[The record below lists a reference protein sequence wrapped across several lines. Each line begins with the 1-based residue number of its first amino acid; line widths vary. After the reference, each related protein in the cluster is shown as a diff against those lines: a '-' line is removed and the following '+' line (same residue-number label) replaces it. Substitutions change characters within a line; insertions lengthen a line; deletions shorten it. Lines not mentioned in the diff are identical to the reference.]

1 LKVHDPG
8 GVGFTETHAAAKHQP
23 AVRIHCRPKSNP
35 RRALHD
41 GFSLRDDMASPLATE
56 SPSINRAW
64 EAFVAHVPAI
74 LLAWIAA
81 MGISVIGTVVYFV
94 ISALLTMLSG
104 ADPNGGGTVLAMVLG
119 QLGQLPFMVLS
130 SFVGVLLAAIPAL
143 YYERGEVITVQAAF
157 AALFEK
163 PWRYLWAG
171 VLFTV
176 LVLVGFLFCVLPGV
190 LILFVTPLYVNRIF
204 NTNLSVTDAFA
215 ASVQAL
221 FRSPQGIQY
230 LGLELLTTLLVLV
243 VSICTCGFGAL
254 LALPVSSFYLQNAA
268 YSKGLISS

>member
-1 LKVHDPG
+1 
-8 GVGFTETHAAAKHQP
+8 
-23 AVRIHCRPKSNP
+23 
-35 RRALHD
+35 
-41 GFSLRDDMASPLATE
+41 
-56 SPSINRAW
+56 
-64 EAFVAHVPAI
+64 
-74 LLAWIAA
+74 
-81 MGISVIGTVVYFV
+81 VVYFV

-104 ADPNGGGTVLAMVLG
+104 ADPNGGGTVLAMALG

-171 VLFTV
+171 VLFTA

-215 ASVQAL
+215 ASVQVL

-268 YSKGLISS
+268 YNKGLIS

>member
-1 LKVHDPG
+1 
-8 GVGFTETHAAAKHQP
+8 
-23 AVRIHCRPKSNP
+23 
-35 RRALHD
+35 
-41 GFSLRDDMASPLATE
+41 MASPLATE

-176 LVLVGFLFCVLPGV
+176 LVLVGFLFCVFPGV

-230 LGLELLTTLLVLV
+230 LGLELLTILLVLV

-268 YSKGLISS
+268 YNKGLIS

>member
-1 LKVHDPG
+1 
-8 GVGFTETHAAAKHQP
+8 
-23 AVRIHCRPKSNP
+23 
-35 RRALHD
+35 
-41 GFSLRDDMASPLATE
+41 MASPLATE

-104 ADPNGGGTVLAMVLG
+104 ADPNGGGTVLAMALG

-215 ASVQAL
+215 TSVQAL

-230 LGLELLTTLLVLV
+230 LGLELLTILLVLV

-268 YSKGLISS
+268 YNKGLIS

>member
-1 LKVHDPG
+1 
-8 GVGFTETHAAAKHQP
+8 
-23 AVRIHCRPKSNP
+23 
-35 RRALHD
+35 
-41 GFSLRDDMASPLATE
+41 MASPLATE

-81 MGISVIGTVVYFV
+81 MGISVIGTVVYFA

-104 ADPNGGGTVLAMVLG
+104 PDPNGGGTVLAMALG

-268 YSKGLISS
+268 YNKGLIS

>member
-1 LKVHDPG
+1 
-8 GVGFTETHAAAKHQP
+8 
-23 AVRIHCRPKSNP
+23 
-35 RRALHD
+35 
-41 GFSLRDDMASPLATE
+41 MASPLATE

-81 MGISVIGTVVYFV
+81 MGISVIGTVVYFL

-104 ADPNGGGTVLAMVLG
+104 ADPDGGGTVLAMALG
-119 QLGQLPFMVLS
+119 QLGQLPFTVLS
-130 SFVGVLLAAIPAL
+130 SWVGVLLAAIPAL

-171 VLFTV
+171 VLFTG
-176 LVLVGFLFCVLPGV
+176 LILVGFLFCVLPGV

-230 LGLELLTTLLVLV
+230 LGLELLTALLVVV

-268 YSKGLISS
+268 YNKGLIS

>member
-1 LKVHDPG
+1 
-8 GVGFTETHAAAKHQP
+8 
-23 AVRIHCRPKSNP
+23 
-35 RRALHD
+35 
-41 GFSLRDDMASPLATE
+41 MASPLATE

-243 VSICTCGFGAL
+243 VSTCTCGFGAL

-268 YSKGLISS
+268 YNKGLIS

>member
-1 LKVHDPG
+1 
-8 GVGFTETHAAAKHQP
+8 
-23 AVRIHCRPKSNP
+23 
-35 RRALHD
+35 
-41 GFSLRDDMASPLATE
+41 M
-56 SPSINRAW
+56 
-64 EAFVAHVPAI
+64 PAI

-268 YSKGLISS
+268 YNKGLIS

>member
-1 LKVHDPG
+1 
-8 GVGFTETHAAAKHQP
+8 
-23 AVRIHCRPKSNP
+23 
-35 RRALHD
+35 
-41 GFSLRDDMASPLATE
+41 MASPLATE

-81 MGISVIGTVVYFV
+81 MGISVIGTVVYFA

-104 ADPNGGGTVLAMVLG
+104 ADPNGGGTVLAMALG

-268 YSKGLISS
+268 YNKGLIS

>member
-1 LKVHDPG
+1 
-8 GVGFTETHAAAKHQP
+8 
-23 AVRIHCRPKSNP
+23 
-35 RRALHD
+35 
-41 GFSLRDDMASPLATE
+41 MASPLATE

-94 ISALLTMLSG
+94 ISALLMMLSG

-230 LGLELLTTLLVLV
+230 LGLELLTILLVLV

-268 YSKGLISS
+268 YNKGLIS

>member
-1 LKVHDPG
+1 
-8 GVGFTETHAAAKHQP
+8 
-23 AVRIHCRPKSNP
+23 
-35 RRALHD
+35 
-41 GFSLRDDMASPLATE
+41 MASPLATE

-254 LALPVSSFYLQNAA
+254 LALPVSSFYLQNVA

>member
-1 LKVHDPG
+1 
-8 GVGFTETHAAAKHQP
+8 
-23 AVRIHCRPKSNP
+23 
-35 RRALHD
+35 
-41 GFSLRDDMASPLATE
+41 MASPLATE

-104 ADPNGGGTVLAMVLG
+104 ADPDGGGTVLAMALG
-119 QLGQLPFMVLS
+119 QLGQLPFTVLS
-130 SFVGVLLAAIPAL
+130 SWVGVLLAAIPAL

-254 LALPVSSFYLQNAA
+254 LALPVSSFYLQNVA

>member
-1 LKVHDPG
+1 
-8 GVGFTETHAAAKHQP
+8 
-23 AVRIHCRPKSNP
+23 
-35 RRALHD
+35 
-41 GFSLRDDMASPLATE
+41 MASPLATE

-104 ADPNGGGTVLAMVLG
+104 ADPNGGGTVLAMLLG

-230 LGLELLTTLLVLV
+230 LGLELLTILLVLV

-268 YSKGLISS
+268 YNKGLIS

>member
-1 LKVHDPG
+1 
-8 GVGFTETHAAAKHQP
+8 
-23 AVRIHCRPKSNP
+23 
-35 RRALHD
+35 
-41 GFSLRDDMASPLATE
+41 MASPLATE

-221 FRSPQGIQY
+221 FRSPLGIQY
-230 LGLELLTTLLVLV
+230 LGLELITTLLVVV

-268 YSKGLISS
+268 YNKGLIS

>member
-1 LKVHDPG
+1 
-8 GVGFTETHAAAKHQP
+8 
-23 AVRIHCRPKSNP
+23 
-35 RRALHD
+35 
-41 GFSLRDDMASPLATE
+41 MASPLATE

-81 MGISVIGTVVYFV
+81 MGISVIGTVVYFL

-104 ADPNGGGTVLAMVLG
+104 ADPDGGGTVLAMALG
-119 QLGQLPFMVLS
+119 QLGQLPFTVLS
-130 SFVGVLLAAIPAL
+130 SWVGVLLAAIPAL

-230 LGLELLTTLLVLV
+230 LGLELLTALLVVV

-268 YSKGLISS
+268 YNKGLIS

>member
-1 LKVHDPG
+1 
-8 GVGFTETHAAAKHQP
+8 
-23 AVRIHCRPKSNP
+23 
-35 RRALHD
+35 
-41 GFSLRDDMASPLATE
+41 MASPLATE

-104 ADPNGGGTVLAMVLG
+104 ADPNGGGTVLAMALG

-204 NTNLSVTDAFA
+204 NTNLSVTDAFS

-230 LGLELLTTLLVLV
+230 LGLELLTILLVLV

-268 YSKGLISS
+268 YNKGLIS

>member
-1 LKVHDPG
+1 
-8 GVGFTETHAAAKHQP
+8 
-23 AVRIHCRPKSNP
+23 
-35 RRALHD
+35 
-41 GFSLRDDMASPLATE
+41 MASPLATE

>member
-1 LKVHDPG
+1 
-8 GVGFTETHAAAKHQP
+8 
-23 AVRIHCRPKSNP
+23 
-35 RRALHD
+35 
-41 GFSLRDDMASPLATE
+41 MASPLATE

-204 NTNLSVTDAFA
+204 NTNLRVTDAFA

-230 LGLELLTTLLVLV
+230 LGLELLTILLVLV

-268 YSKGLISS
+268 YNKGLIS

>member
-1 LKVHDPG
+1 
-8 GVGFTETHAAAKHQP
+8 
-23 AVRIHCRPKSNP
+23 
-35 RRALHD
+35 
-41 GFSLRDDMASPLATE
+41 MASPLATE

-104 ADPNGGGTVLAMVLG
+104 ADPNGGGTVLAMALG

-215 ASVQAL
+215 ASVQVL

-268 YSKGLISS
+268 YNKGLIS

>member
-1 LKVHDPG
+1 
-8 GVGFTETHAAAKHQP
+8 
-23 AVRIHCRPKSNP
+23 
-35 RRALHD
+35 
-41 GFSLRDDMASPLATE
+41 MASPLATE

-104 ADPNGGGTVLAMVLG
+104 ADPNGGGTVLAMALG

-230 LGLELLTTLLVLV
+230 LGLELLTILLVLV

-268 YSKGLISS
+268 YNKGLIS

>member
-1 LKVHDPG
+1 
-8 GVGFTETHAAAKHQP
+8 
-23 AVRIHCRPKSNP
+23 
-35 RRALHD
+35 
-41 GFSLRDDMASPLATE
+41 MASPLATE

-230 LGLELLTTLLVLV
+230 LGLELLTILLVLV

-268 YSKGLISS
+268 YNKGLRSQ

>member
-1 LKVHDPG
+1 
-8 GVGFTETHAAAKHQP
+8 
-23 AVRIHCRPKSNP
+23 
-35 RRALHD
+35 
-41 GFSLRDDMASPLATE
+41 MASPLATE

-215 ASVQAL
+215 ESVQAL

-268 YSKGLISS
+268 YNKGLIS

>member
-1 LKVHDPG
+1 
-8 GVGFTETHAAAKHQP
+8 
-23 AVRIHCRPKSNP
+23 
-35 RRALHD
+35 
-41 GFSLRDDMASPLATE
+41 MASPLATE

-230 LGLELLTTLLVLV
+230 LGLELLTILLVLV

-268 YSKGLISS
+268 YNKGLIS

>member
-1 LKVHDPG
+1 
-8 GVGFTETHAAAKHQP
+8 
-23 AVRIHCRPKSNP
+23 
-35 RRALHD
+35 
-41 GFSLRDDMASPLATE
+41 MASPLATE
-56 SPSINRAW
+56 SPTINRAW
-64 EAFVAHVPAI
+64 EAFVLHVPAI

-81 MGISVIGTVVYFV
+81 MGISVIGTLVYFV
-94 ISALLTMLSG
+94 ISLVLTPLSG
-104 ADPNGGGTVLAMVLG
+104 ADPNGGGTVLAITLG
-119 QLGQLPFMVLS
+119 QLGQLPFTVLS
-130 SFVGVLLAAIPAL
+130 SLVGVLLAAIPAL

-157 AALFEK
+157 AALLQR

-171 VLFTV
+171 VFFSA

-190 LILFVTPLYVNRIF
+190 LIVFVTPLYVNRIF
-204 NTNLSVTDAFA
+204 NTNLTVTEAFS

-221 FRSPQGIQY
+221 FRSPQGMPY

-268 YSKGLISS
+268 YNKGLIS

>member
-1 LKVHDPG
+1 
-8 GVGFTETHAAAKHQP
+8 
-23 AVRIHCRPKSNP
+23 
-35 RRALHD
+35 
-41 GFSLRDDMASPLATE
+41 MASPLATE

-215 ASVQAL
+215 ASVQVL

-268 YSKGLISS
+268 YNKGLIS

>member
-1 LKVHDPG
+1 
-8 GVGFTETHAAAKHQP
+8 
-23 AVRIHCRPKSNP
+23 
-35 RRALHD
+35 
-41 GFSLRDDMASPLATE
+41 MASPLATE

-268 YSKGLISS
+268 YNKGLIS

>member
-1 LKVHDPG
+1 
-8 GVGFTETHAAAKHQP
+8 
-23 AVRIHCRPKSNP
+23 
-35 RRALHD
+35 
-41 GFSLRDDMASPLATE
+41 MASPLATE

-171 VLFTV
+171 VLFAV

-190 LILFVTPLYVNRIF
+190 LTLFVTPLYVNRIF

-230 LGLELLTTLLVLV
+230 LGLELLTILLVLV

-268 YSKGLISS
+268 YNKGLIS

>member
-1 LKVHDPG
+1 
-8 GVGFTETHAAAKHQP
+8 
-23 AVRIHCRPKSNP
+23 
-35 RRALHD
+35 
-41 GFSLRDDMASPLATE
+41 MASALATE

-81 MGISVIGTVVYFV
+81 TGISVIGMLVYFV
-94 ISALLTMLSG
+94 ISLVLTTLSG
-104 ADPNGGGTVLAMVLG
+104 ADPNGGGTVLAIAVG
-119 QLGQLPFMVLS
+119 QLGQFPFTVLS
-130 SFVGVLLAAIPAL
+130 SLVAVLVAAIPAL
-143 YYERGEVITVQAAF
+143 YYERGEVVTVQAAF
-157 AALFEK
+157 VALFER

-171 VLFTV
+171 VLFTL

-204 NTNLSVTDAFA
+204 NTNLTVTDAFA

-221 FRSPQGIQY
+221 FRSPQGISY
-230 LGLELLTTLLVLV
+230 LGIEVLAALLVLL

-268 YSKGLISS
+268 YNKGLIS

>member
-1 LKVHDPG
+1 
-8 GVGFTETHAAAKHQP
+8 
-23 AVRIHCRPKSNP
+23 
-35 RRALHD
+35 
-41 GFSLRDDMASPLATE
+41 MASPLATE

-268 YSKGLISS
+268 YNKGLISS

>member
-1 LKVHDPG
+1 
-8 GVGFTETHAAAKHQP
+8 
-23 AVRIHCRPKSNP
+23 
-35 RRALHD
+35 
-41 GFSLRDDMASPLATE
+41 MASPLATE

-81 MGISVIGTVVYFV
+81 MGISVIGTVVYFA

-268 YSKGLISS
+268 YNKGLIS